1 MAENKDKDQ
10 VQTTEVGSAS
20 VTQAQTATPA
30 QINPVN
36 EKIKGPELSFA
47 GVNSQY
53 QPKMEFN
60 QESKKIE
67 YKTPQPFQSLK
78 LDATPAEN
86 SEEDIESY
94 AVPEKSYRELAEE
107 TINIRRE
114 GQAKQDKAT
123 DKRLR
128 ARKWVSAINDVI
140 GGIGNMIAVGRGA
153 KNIERHNAMA
163 DYNKAYTE
171 EMAAREKRR
180 MEDNLTRA
188 EGVAN
193 DFKEARELQALAA
206 SRAAAEAAAKSKHD
220 RDKELW
226 GIRFQGQKDVED
238 VRGQNRIEVEE
249 KRNEGK
255 VNAASKKAQG
265 QVSAARAK
273 SGVDKETKAM
283 EERGKNA
290 RAEYQAKSKVL
301 NNPKSKTVGD
311 VTTGIGDSYVK
322 EYLGEKPNNETTK
335 PPRLFK

>member
-20 VTQAQTATPA
+20 VSQAQTVTPA

-36 EKIKGPELSFA
+36 EKIKGPELSFG

-53 QPKMEFN
+53 QPKMEYN
-60 QESKKIE
+60 QGSKEIE
-67 YKTPQPFQSLK
+67 YKTPQPLQSLK

-94 AVPEKSYRELAEE
+94 VVPEKSYSDLAEE

-193 DFKEARELQALAA
+193 DFKAAKELQALAA
-206 SRAAAEAAAKSKHD
+206 SRAAAEAAAKRKHE

-226 GIRFQGQKDVED
+226 DIRIQGQKDVEEMQ
-238 VRGQNRIEVEE
+238 GQNRINVEE
-249 KRNEGK
+249 TRNEGK
-255 VNAASKKAQG
+255 TAVAKTNAQSK
-265 QVSAARAK
+265 VSAANSK
-273 SGVDKETKAM
+273 TKVDKETKAM

-290 RAEYQAKSKVL
+290 RTEFQAKSKIL

-311 VTTGIGDSYVK
+311 VSGGIGDSYVK
-322 EYLGEKPNNETTK
+322 EYLGEEPNNETTN
-335 PPRLFK
+335 PPRLLK